1 MKISLF
7 PLSLTL
13 AGLAT
18 LATAQAEL
26 RPIQKIM
33 QARAGWMKAMSQN
46 LASKNLAEVTKDA
59 EDLSK
64 QAAKV
69 AENGEG
75 ERKVF
80 NQRVADQAKAV
91 AEAAVGGDEVVI
103 KARLGD
109 LKNTCADCHAKFRDK

>member
-1 MKISLF
+1 MKIRQF
-7 PLSLTL
+7 PLSLAL

-26 RPIQKIM
+26 RPLQKLM

-59 EDLSK
+59 EELSK

-69 AENGEG
+69 ADGVEG

-80 NQRVADQAKAV
+80 NQKVSDLAKAV
-91 AEAAVGGDEVVI
+91 GEAAAGGDEVVI
-103 KARLGD
+103 KARLGE
-109 LKNTCADCHAKFRDK
+109 LKATCADCHAKFRDK